1 MMVDS
6 ETDEPEEGRIPRKR
20 IPKRAK
26 RKKTKTPTED
36 AHGDT
41 ECIENRI
48 KFGKNGV
55 TFGHCIPGPAHF

>member
-6 ETDEPEEGRIPRKR
+6 ETDEPEGRTPRKR

-26 RKKTKTPTED
+26 RKKTKTPTGD
-36 AHGDT
+36 ANGGT
-41 ECIENRI
+41 EWVENRI

-55 TFGHCIPGPAHF
+55 TFGHCILGPAHF